1 MAIDIEDGYE
11 SIGNSITKNKTYK
24 QISLDYK
31 KLKKKAGSSYE
42 KNKKSITQTLNNA
55 KKKKQKY
62 QKSAN
67 SQIDN
72 LMKLKLDSGDDLPS
86 KDDLMGG
93 NFKKLK
99 DSKYNKIPGLKI
111 KGKNSTQK
119 YIINKFVTE
128 LNELKPK
135 ILELIEQEILNAA
148 GCSQDQTYTP
158 NQDLYLKVKSIDLL
172 GQLMVDPNN
181 NVGQIIYED
190 KTLSY
195 PGSPFPMN
203 KELYNRIQNINQ
215 PFSVQYSS
223 NYQGKSGQNL
233 FDITYVENYVDSFG
247 NNVTGNFYK
256 VNLSNRLTGNK
267 IKEFLKDYY
276 STIEVI
282 DFKNIF
288 ANLMNQLT
296 GAVSI
301 EKGDGKSDLE
311 ALQKVFILLQRIMG
325 LCYDNTKEI
334 DVSGTAK
341 VSENDNIDDS
351 FFEFTEIDLNFI
363 DQNVSDIINGV
374 ATFEECNNVQLPI
387 NTTAIVN
394 SINNLVFVPGT
405 NNNNTLEDATN
416 ITDTITKNP
425 DWLPLQINLD
435 ASFIK
440 EFPKSVVLSLLSPKT
455 LLPLGIVLKA
465 VNQNV
470 MDEVFSYVD
479 FIKKLKTFFTSV
491 VSKIGAIFIKIIFD
505 SIKEDIKQLLQTITI
520 DIANEKVNKKLS
532 IILALT
538 QIILAIA
545 KLVKDFREC
554 KSVIDD
560 LQNLLKL
567 ASKGFGNQ
575 VPLPLLLASRFLS
588 GFSSTRAFL
597 NVIEEF
603 EKLGIPTGP
612 MSDGSPNKFMASIK
626 AVIDGIDKEESQNGQ
641 VQVAVD
647 LLSITPIG
655 QTIPK
660 VVFGKKL

>member
-1 MAIDIEDGYE
+1 MAIDIEEGYE
-11 SIGNSITKNKTYK
+11 SIGSSITKNKTYK

-42 KNKKSITQTLNNA
+42 KNKKKITQTLDSA

-72 LMKLKLDSGDDLPS
+72 LMKLKLDSGDNLPS
-86 KDDLMGG
+86 KDDLIGG
-93 NFKKLK
+93 SFKKLK

-119 YIINKFVTE
+119 YIINKFVTA

-195 PGSPFPMN
+195 PGSPFAMN

-233 FDITYVENYVDSFG
+233 FDITYVENYIDLFG

-256 VNLSNRLTGNK
+256 VNLSNRLSGNK

-374 ATFEECNNVQLPI
+374 ATFEECDNVKLP
-387 NTTAIVN
+387 
-394 SINNLVFVPGT
+394 
-405 NNNNTLEDATN
+405 NNTLEDATN

-465 VNQNV
+465 LNQNV

-505 SIKEDIKQLLQTITI
+505 SIKEDIKELLQTITI
-520 DIANEKVNKKLS
+520 DIGNEKVNKKLS

>member
-42 KNKKSITQTLNNA
+42 KNKKAITQTLDNA
-55 KKKKQKY
+55 KTKKQKY

-67 SQIDN
+67 TQIDN

-86 KDDLMGG
+86 KEDIMGG

-99 DSKYNKIPGLKI
+99 DSKYNKLPGIKL
-111 KGKNSTQK
+111 KGKTKTQK
-119 YIINKFVTE
+119 YIINKFVTA

-135 ILELIEQEILNAA
+135 ILELLEQEVLNAA

-172 GQLMVDPNN
+172 GQLMIDPNDT
-181 NVGQIIYED
+181 VGQIIYED
-190 KTLSY
+190 NSLSY
-195 PGSPFPMN
+195 PSTPFPMN

-215 PFSVQYSS
+215 PFSIQYSS

-233 FDITYVENYVDSFG
+233 FDMTYVDIDGLG
-247 NNVTGNFYK
+247 NQGDFIK
-256 VNLSNRLTGNK
+256 INLSNRIGGNK

-296 GAVSI
+296 GAISI
-301 EKGDGKSDLE
+301 EKGDGKGDLE

-325 LCYDNTKEI
+325 LCYDSTKEI

-374 ATFEECNNVQLPI
+374 ATFEECDNVQLPI
-387 NTTAIVN
+387 NSTAIVN

-405 NNNNTLEDATN
+405 NNNNTLEDATS
-416 ITDTITKNP
+416 ITDAITKNP

-440 EFPKSVVLSLLSPKT
+440 EFPKAVVTSLLSPKT
-455 LLPLGIVLKA
+455 LLPLGVVLLA
-465 VNQNV
+465 LGQNV
-470 MDEVFSYVD
+470 MNEITSYVD
-479 FIKKLKTFFTSV
+479 FIKKLKKFFTSV

-532 IILALT
+532 IVLALT
-538 QIILAIA
+538 QIIIAIA

-660 VVFGKKL
+660 VVYGKKL